1 MCVQLIGASLRTLV
15 PSRVGFSAATG
26 REYPVGKKSKDEILD
41 GVHERNKKKS
51 KAKKK
56 KKDRRR

>member
-1 MCVQLIGASLRTLV
+1 
-15 PSRVGFSAATG
+15 
-26 REYPVGKKSKDEILD
+26 VGKKSKDEILD
-41 GVHERNKKKS
+41 GVREHNKKKA

>member
-1 MCVQLIGASLRTLV
+1 
-15 PSRVGFSAATG
+15 
-26 REYPVGKKSKDEILD
+26 VGKKSKDEILD
-41 GVHERNKKKS
+41 GVHERSKKKS